1 MFKSHKEINK
11 DYCKIILEETGEFKI
26 RDVPL
31 VICSEIIEEHREMEE
46 TIHAE
51 LLNFTI
57 EATKDGKRIA
67 ESASSLAEADRIMD
81 EIIEFGRRQDVIMV
95 LRQNNRLI
103 RGYMKGE
110 VIYPTSYVGKVDVAS
125 RKVL

>member
-1 MFKSHKEINK
+1 
-11 DYCKIILEETGEFKI
+11 
-26 RDVPL
+26 
-31 VICSEIIEEHREMEE
+31 MEE
-46 TIHAE
+46 TIQAE

-57 EATKDGKRIA
+57 EATKDGKRIT

-81 EIIEFGRRQDVIMV
+81 EIIEFGLRQDVIMV

-110 VIYPTSYVGKVDVAS
+110 VIYPTSYVGKVDVTP